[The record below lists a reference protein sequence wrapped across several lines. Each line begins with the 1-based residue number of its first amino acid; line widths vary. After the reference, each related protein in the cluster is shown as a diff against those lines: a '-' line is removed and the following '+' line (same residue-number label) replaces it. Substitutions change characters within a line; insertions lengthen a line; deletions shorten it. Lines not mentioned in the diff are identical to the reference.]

1 MGSIGT
7 PMLTV
12 GAEDITGYENFGL
25 RLQTAQWQPDV
36 NEPFRKTGYIVFNT
50 LNDALEL
57 YKVDLNGREVDLAG
71 ISINAKLMDFIG
83 DIRAH
88 GFFYSNAIDH
98 FGGGIHLYVRP
109 KSGGE
114 VRATQTG
121 TTNTYVP
128 VRALLAYVNGVDIN
142 TGTNMYIR
150 PASNGVARVTS
161 TGTTETYRP
170 IEASSFNQRSL
181 EKDKTKIELFTDSAL
196 KIIRQTDIYKYQMKS
211 DVEVGQGKDRYGV
224 VIGDGY
230 NTPDEFLSYDRT
242 SVDLYS
248 EASIAIKAIQELD
261 DEQQELKGRIAW
273 LEAENK
279 LLREKIKKLEGMIS

>member
-1 MGSIGT
+1 
-7 PMLTV
+7 ML
-12 GAEDITGYENFGL
+12 
-25 RLQTAQWQPDV
+25 
-36 NEPFRKTGYIVFNT
+36 FR
-50 LNDALEL
+50 
-57 YKVDLNGREVDLAG
+57 
-71 ISINAKLMDFIG
+71 S
-83 DIRAH
+83 
-88 GFFYSNAIDH
+88 
-98 FGGGIHLYVRP
+98 
-109 KSGGE
+109 E
-114 VRATQTG
+114 VRATRTG

-142 TGTNMYIR
+142 TGTHMYIR